1 MSKILNCLRLSDSS
15 QRKIQIKDKKA
26 IELNIFILLLTLKS
40 QKKKKHLGTGALI
53 QHQQQYHQH

>member
-40 QKKKKHLGTGALI
+40 QKKKHLGTGALI
-53 QHQQQYHQH
+53 QHQQQHHQH